1 MKQIV
6 IAGGHPLKGTIHI
19 SGAKNSA
26 VALLPASL
34 LCSGIV
40 TIDNVPNISDIEA
53 IKEILIY
60 LGAKIEHRENSI
72 TIDSRM
78 VENKIIPEVLA
89 KKLRASYYF
98 MGALLGRF
106 SKSEM
111 SFPGGCSIGAR
122 PIDLHLKGF
131 EDLGSTVTSN
141 GNQYLVEAKHLEGTD
156 LHVKYSVGATV
167 NLLLASVLATGITI
181 IHEAAREPEITNVV
195 ELLQAMGAK
204 IDGKGTD
211 TLIINGVKS
220 LHDANIKVIPDR
232 IEAGTYIIAGA
243 LCGDNLVIENI
254 IPEHLESLI
263 KKLQEMQ
270 ANIEVKEHSILI
282 SKKDSKL
289 IPISIKTEVYPGF
302 PTDLQQP
309 MTTLLTTTNGISKM
323 EETIYENR
331 FKHVDYLN
339 KMGASITIDNRSLII
354 DAPTS
359 FHGDNVIATDLRA
372 GASLILAGL
381 LADGT
386 TTITEVDHIL
396 RGYENIIDKLS
407 SVGAKIKLEEI

>member
-1 MKQIV
+1 MKQIL
-6 IAGGHPLKGTIHI
+6 IDGGHPLKGTIHI